1 VNCTLISLKGV
12 KATHWGLRNKDVL
25 ILSREA
31 AFFIIIAAEYMKQ
44 CIPLFEDARQRSASL
59 WLAGTNFYS

>member
-1 VNCTLISLKGV
+1 VNCTLISLKGI

-44 CIPLFEDARQRSASL
+44 CIPLFEDAR
-59 WLAGTNFYS
+59 